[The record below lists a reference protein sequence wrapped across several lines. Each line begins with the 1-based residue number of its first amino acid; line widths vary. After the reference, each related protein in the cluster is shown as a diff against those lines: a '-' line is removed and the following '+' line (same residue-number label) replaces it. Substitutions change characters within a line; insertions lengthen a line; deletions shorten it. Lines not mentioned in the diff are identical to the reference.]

1 MFLAA
6 APYFQRRFHSS
17 KTLLKNFQPTEVSV
31 STVANLGSM
40 IILSKL
46 QANAS
51 YPRRIVLALVTLTA
65 SFLLLALSTKLFLD
79 VSAQGYFGFM
89 VVMVLLSS
97 TAVGFMQNGVFSF
110 VSGYGRPEYMQAMM
124 TGQAVAGVLPPLV
137 QIISVLSTGG
147 DESESSTSA
156 LVYFLTATGVSA
168 ISLLAFFY
176 LLRLHPTDKTTV
188 SAISP
193 TTEPEGPYTDPE
205 LTSDLPKSESIPLTV
220 LARKLFYRALAVFLT
235 FAITMVF
242 PVFTQE
248 IMSTNPSSGA
258 LFHKD
263 AFIPFAFLIWN
274 AGDLVG
280 RLLPLSPRIS
290 LAARPRMLLLL
301 SILRIVFIPLYM
313 LCNIANPA
321 EASSEALSAR
331 MPDAFYLAV
340 VQFPFGLT
348 NGYLGSCCMMGA
360 GDQVEDEEKE
370 AAGGFMGLS
379 LVGGLT
385 GGSLCSFFV
394 GNG

>member
-6 APYFQRRFHSS
+6 APYFQRRFHSN

-46 QANAS
+46 QVNAS
-51 YPRRIVLALVTLTA
+51 YPRRIVLALVTLTVT
-65 SFLLLALSTKLFLD
+65 FLLLALSTKTFLD

-97 TAVGFMQNGVFSF
+97 VAVGFMQNGVFSF

-137 QIISVLSTGG
+137 QIISVLSAGG
-147 DESESSTSA
+147 DEAESSTSA

-168 ISLLAFFY
+168 LSLLAFFY

-188 SAISP
+188 SATSP
-193 TTEPEGPYTDPE
+193 TTEPETPYAEPTLPAH
-205 LTSDLPKSESIPLTV
+205 LPKSENIPLIV
-220 LARKLFYRALAVFLT
+220 LARKIFYRATAVFLT

-248 IMSTNPSSGA
+248 IMSTDPSSHS

-274 AGDLVG
+274 AGDLMG
-280 RLLPLSPRIS
+280 RLIPLSPRIS
-290 LAARPRMLLLL
+290 LAARPRLLFLL
-301 SILRIVFIPLYM
+301 SILRIVFIPLY
-313 LCNIANPA
+313 LICNVSNPA
-321 EASSEALSAR
+321 GAFSKDLGGR
-331 MPDAFYLAV
+331 MSDSFYLIC
-340 VQFPFGLT
+340 VQFPFGLS
-348 NGYLGSCCMMGA
+348 NGYLGSCCVMGA
-360 GDQVEDEEKE
+360 GDQVEDDEKE

-385 GGSLCSFFV
+385 VGSLCSFFV